1 MLTKFLYND
10 IEFLLEDYGQ
20 ENSFVSSFEENNGFL
35 KLKLKFDFYRPTTPK
50 SMLLSFCINKT
61 NCLYTWNSNQG
72 MKRNLLPEWKG
83 SKIESRSVIGTPILS
98 FVDFDD
104 INIVTVSLSDYEI
117 PHTLSG
123 GFSEEHG
130 GIKVR
135 VDLFSGTIGLIK
147 EYNIDVVIDLR
158 KVKFYES
165 IKEISDSYN
174 STIELR
180 NVPDSSKLPLFST
193 WYSDHQRLSKEKII
207 NDCKKAK
214 ELGFDLIII
223 DDGWQTDD
231 TSYGYGFCGDYIP
244 SENKI
249 GKMEELIKSIHDL
262 DMKVMLWYSV
272 SFLGEYSANFEKYKD
287 KTLLYVPKGHYYVL
301 DPRFKEVRTFISDF
315 LCRSVK
321 KWGIDGLKLD
331 FIDAFRLPEDKIVRD
346 GIDCKTLEEGIR
358 LLLVE
363 IKRNLLSINPDF
375 LIEFR
380 QRYIGPA
387 MKMLGTMFRVGD
399 CPGDFIANR
408 IGIADL
414 RFTSGK
420 YAVHGDP
427 IYFPTYASSEYVAC
441 ALANSIFGVI
451 QFSVTPDNLSV
462 EQYKVVKNYISFAKQ
477 YKDVLLDGYFEIVGG
492 SNSCSECRSSLNG
505 LTIVGY
511 YENKHIVDV
520 KSNMIII
527 NGSGTKGVYVH
538 NNSEEILK
546 YTIKDCYG
554 NIYEEG
560 SIDGLKY
567 IDAKPGSMI
576 YFLIRKGS

>member
-1 MLTKFLYND
+1 MLTKFKYNN

-20 ENSFVSSFEENNGFL
+20 DVNVKSSFIENNDIL
-35 KLKLKFDFYRPTTPK
+35 KLNLVFDFIQPTTPK
-50 SMLLSFCINKT
+50 NMLLSFCIDRA

-98 FVDFDD
+98 FVGFGDD
-104 INIVTVSLSDYEI
+104 NIATISLSDYET

-135 VDLFSGTIGLIK
+135 VDLFSGTIGLIDK
-147 EYNIDVVIDLR
+147 YSVDIVIDLR
-158 KVKFYES
+158 SVKFYES
-165 IKEISDSYN
+165 VKDASNSYN
-174 STIELR
+174 ETIELR
-180 NVPDSSKLPLFST
+180 NIPEAAKSPLFST

-214 ELGFDLIII
+214 ELGLDLIII

-231 TSYGYGFCGDYIP
+231 TSYGYGFCGDYNP
-244 SENKI
+244 SYKKVGN
-249 GKMEELIKSIHDL
+249 MEELVSEIHKL

-287 KTLLYVPKGHYYVL
+287 MTLLYVPKGHYYVL
-301 DPRFKEVRTFISDF
+301 DPRFKKVRELISDF
-315 LCRSVK
+315 LCRSVQ

-331 FIDAFRLPEDKIVRD
+331 FIDAFRLPEDKVVRE

-358 LLLVE
+358 LLLTE
-363 IKRNLLSINPDF
+363 IKTNLLKINPDF

-451 QFSVTPDNLSV
+451 QFSVTPDNLSD

-477 YKDVLLDGYFEIVGG
+477 YKEVLLDGYFEIVGG

-576 YFLIRKGS
+576 HF